1 MKITKQKLIKIIKE
15 ELDATLNEFSQNS
28 PIVKDMSHTRGV
40 NNFDFSATGG
50 LDVPHAT
57 VARTSGMDDAIKRLI
72 DQNYD
77 PKTAIKTMEN
87 YGNDTDVSVPVG
99 LALWIIGLKHDASG
113 TEEGNKAWNAYKNNI
128 EGKTADGNVF
138 RALDYLSIGGGLDNR
153 KKLEELYPQ
162 LFAEMAKKDQPYR

>member
-1 MKITKQKLIKIIKE
+1 MKITKEKLRQVIKE

-28 PIVKDMSHTRGV
+28 PIVKKKGK
-40 NNFDFSATGG
+40 FDYGEKGG
-50 LDVPHAT
+50 LEGLTAHHMAQL
-57 VARTSGMDDAIKRLI
+57 DDAVKGLI
-72 DQNYD
+72 DQND
-77 PKTAIKTMEN
+77 NPETAIKTMERF
-87 YGNDTDVSVPVG
+87 GNETGVSIPFG

-138 RALDYLSIGGGLDNR
+138 RALDYLSIGGGADNR
-153 KKLEELYPQ
+153 EKLEELYPQ